1 MSHLDFLHLTALGY
15 TLCGLRPEELQH
27 INSWE
32 FRSPVEGETWVVV
45 LGKGGLTW
53 EGRIMKLS
61 HEKGTSLE
69 AISIPIS

>member
-32 FRSPVEGETWVVV
+32 FRSPVEGGMWVVV
-45 LGKGGLTW
+45 LHKGGLTW
-53 EGRIMKLS
+53 EERIMKRS
-61 HEKGTSLE
+61 HGGRDLT
-69 AISIPIS
+69 